1 MTGRILPC
9 SDFQPLID
17 DLIKFVDSLG
27 YEGLYDVDLIESV
40 DGKMYFVEI
49 NMRFGASGY
58 AVTKCGVNLPGMY
71 ADYMLTGKPL
81 DMECEVTPGKTFVSE
96 KVLIEEYTMGR
107 LSWSDLKR
115 AMKESDVHFVKNDD
129 DRKAYRHFRKFYPL
143 AALMRFVY
151 THRSEEETTENN

>member
-9 SDFQPLID
+9 SDFQPLVD
-17 DLIKFVDSLG
+17 DLIKFVNSLG

-40 DGKMYFVEI
+40 NGKMYFVEI

-81 DMECEVTPGKTFVSE
+81 DMGCKVTPGKTFVSE
-96 KVLIEEYTMGR
+96 KVLIEE
-107 LSWSDLKR
+107 
-115 AMKESDVHFVKNDD
+115 
-129 DRKAYRHFRKFYPL
+129 
-143 AALMRFVY
+143 
-151 THRSEEETTENN
+151 